1 MHANMKPFTAISC
14 MIKHSREYSFHKC
27 LLIPNVLPLKVFLLK
42 ISLYH
47 LNVTIQYMENGITDT
62 AIHRNFSSVLVN
74 LFNLSALCPHIV
86 SPQTYM
92 NYVHI
97 KGVII
102 KQLKKH
108 KTFLWYSPFVH
119 LMVNVDLY
127 VS

>member
-1 MHANMKPFTAISC
+1 
-14 MIKHSREYSFHKC
+14 
-27 LLIPNVLPLKVFLLK
+27 
-42 ISLYH
+42 
-47 LNVTIQYMENGITDT
+47 MENGTTDT
-62 AIHRNFSSVLVN
+62 AIHRNFSSVLTLVN
-74 LFNLSALCPHIV
+74 LFSLSALCPHIV
-86 SPQTYM
+86 SPQIYM
-92 NYVHI
+92 NYAHI